1 MYTYISTHIRV
12 YITIMSANYLQ
23 ISNKVHMI
31 HFLECS
37 IKVAHFIESSF
48 IQYRYLKLLV
58 EPIGG
63 L

>member
-23 ISNKVHMI
+23 ISNKVHI
-31 HFLECS
+31 HFFECS

-48 IQYRYLKLLV
+48 IQYRYLKSLA